1 MSFWVIKMLLY
12 EKNQVLERIDINQTN
27 KSNKD
32 INIKNLQYYFF
43 NDMINVKHFDINL
56 LPTDKI

>member
-1 MSFWVIKMLLY
+1 MLLY
-12 EKNQVLERIDINQTN
+12 EKSQVLERIDINQTN